1 MLTLSTVFL
10 WFITYSF
17 IGWAYES
24 TLCSI
29 TQRKP
34 VNRGFLNGPICPV
47 YGFGALI
54 IVFTLENVKGN
65 LLALFL
71 ASAVLT
77 CTLEYI
83 TSYLLEKLF
92 KTQWWD
98 YSKRRFNLN
107 GRICLEGA
115 IVFGL
120 LSVLLMEFI
129 HPFISGSI
137 GRFSPTIRYILAGGI
152 FLILISDTFVTVRH
166 ILQLNGKLAEIQEA
180 LNSHQMALRAKGE
193 ELKEAIVDRFENSEF
208 YTEHIKGLLERRNF
222 QDKRLL
228 HAFPNMRSLRNEEA
242 RKKLK
247 ETLFT
252 YKKKK

>member
-1 MLTLSTVFL
+1 MC
-10 WFITYSF
+10 IRDR
-17 IGWAYES
+17 AYES

-107 GRICLEGA
+107 GRICLEA
-115 IVFGL
+115 V
-120 LSVLLMEFI
+120 SYT
-129 HPFISGSI
+129 H
-137 GRFSPTIRYILAGGI
+137 
-152 FLILISDTFVTVRH
+152 LIAPSM
-166 ILQLNGKLAEIQEA
+166 Q
-180 LNSHQMALRAKGE
+180 
-193 ELKEAIVDRFENSEF
+193 
-208 YTEHIKGLLERRNF
+208 
-222 QDKRLL
+222 
-228 HAFPNMRSLRNEEA
+228 RSLAA
-242 RKKLK
+242 R
-247 ETLFT
+247 
-252 YKKKK
+252 

>member
-1 MLTLSTVFL
+1 MC
-10 WFITYSF
+10 IRDR
-17 IGWAYES
+17 AYES

-137 GRFSPTIRYILAGGI
+137 GRFSPTIRYILAGEMCI
-152 FLILISDTFVTVRH
+152 R
-166 ILQLNGKLAEIQEA
+166 
-180 LNSHQMALRAKGE
+180 
-193 ELKEAIVDRFENSEF
+193 DRPP
-208 YTEHIKGLLERRNF
+208 
-222 QDKRLL
+222 
-228 HAFPNMRSLRNEEA
+228 ARS
-242 RKKLK
+242 
-247 ETLFT
+247 
-252 YKKKK
+252 